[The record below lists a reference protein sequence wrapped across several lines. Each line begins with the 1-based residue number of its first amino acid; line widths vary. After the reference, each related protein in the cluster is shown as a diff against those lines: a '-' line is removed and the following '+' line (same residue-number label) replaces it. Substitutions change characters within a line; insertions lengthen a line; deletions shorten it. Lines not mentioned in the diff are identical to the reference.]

1 MYFSKVLLFPNLSIL
16 KPGVLHPLESV
27 NFSEHQTVWL
37 QLLPEPT
44 MAELLP
50 LLEPLYKSGLLTPP
64 TPSNAEP
71 ISDADLAAMVQ
82 SIHGAGQPI
91 SETIIEDRGAW

>member
-1 MYFSKVLLFPNLSIL
+1 MAKVIPAIYEN
-16 KPGVLHPLESV
+16 GVLRPLASV

-37 QLLPEPT
+37 QVLPEPT

-64 TPSNAEP
+64 TPSDAEP
-71 ISDADLAAMVQ
+71 ISDADFAAMVQ
-82 SIHGAGQPI
+82 SIHVAGQPI
-91 SETIIEDRGAW
+91 S